1 MNVKYLGK
9 TGLQVSEICLGT
21 MQFGWSCEEDTAHK
35 IMDKAHDAG
44 LNFWD
49 TANVYS
55 RCAENSYAG
64 KSEEII
70 GKWFAK
76 TGKRDDIILATKVRG
91 QMGSMP
97 NDQGLSKRHIKQQIE
112 GSLKRLQTSWVDL
125 YQTHRIDY
133 NVPIDETLTALN
145 DLIHAGKVHA
155 IGASNYPAWALTEAY
170 WVAKDLGLQPYKTFQ
185 PYYNM
190 VERKPFEEENQLI
203 CSKYDIAVIPYSP
216 LATGFLTGKYS
227 KDGSVPESKRAEG
240 VKRRFMNDKGFKI
253 LDAVKEVAQKH
264 GVKPTQVTLAWT
276 LKQKTIAS
284 PIIGAN
290 SLEQLDDILATSDV
304 HLQDED
310 VKKLNEV
317 SEWKEQK

>member
-21 MQFGWSCEEDTAHK
+21 MQFGWSADEETAHK

-55 RCAENSYAG
+55 RWAENSYAG

-70 GKWFAK
+70 GRWFAK
-76 TGKRDDIILATKVRG
+76 SGSRDDIILATKVRG
-91 QMGSMP
+91 QMGDKP
-97 NDQGLSKRHIKQQIE
+97 NDQGLSKRHIKQQID
-112 GSLKRLQTSWVDL
+112 GSLKRLQTSYVDL

-145 DLIHAGKVHA
+145 DLIHSGKVHA
-155 IGASNYPAWALTEAY
+155 IGASNYPAWALTEAH

-190 VERKPFEEENQLI
+190 VEREPFEKENQLV
-203 CSKYDIAVIPYSP
+203 CDKYGIAVIPYSP
-216 LATGFLTGKYS
+216 LATGFLTGKYK
-227 KDGSVPESKRAEG
+227 KDGETPSSARAEG
-240 VKRRFMNDKGFKI
+240 VKKRFMNEKGFKI
-253 LDAVKEVAQKH
+253 LDTVMQVANKH
-264 GVKPTQVTLAWT
+264 GVKPTQIALAWT
-276 LKQKTIAS
+276 LRQKTIAS

-290 SLEQLDDILATSDV
+290 SVEQLEDILTTSDV
-304 HLQDED
+304 HLQEED
-310 VKKLNEV
+310 LKNLNEV
-317 SEWKEQK
+317 SEWRESN